1 MKTNLW
7 GPHAWTFLHAASF
20 NYPDNPSRE
29 KRESAR
35 ELFRSLRHMLPC
47 EECCQHYCSEFDKDP
62 VDNHLDSKYKLSL
75 WVVNFHNRVNTRLGK
90 KNVSY
95 EDARAMYDYETCE
108 ITTCGEK
115 PKSPF
120 PTTLLVVI
128 VLFVLVYIKWKS
140 IKSFMK

>member
-1 MKTNLW
+1 
-7 GPHAWTFLHAASF
+7 
-20 NYPDNPSRE
+20 
-29 KRESAR
+29 
-35 ELFRSLRHMLPC
+35 MLPC